1 MANHSE
7 RNKKRSFNIRFGK
20 RSVLFIAA
28 ILSLAVITTML
39 VDDSGTSSAAP
50 VGSTFEV
57 DGVAYEVLNDSD
69 VQIVYVYDHIS
80 NITIYPTVTNPKDTW
95 EPFHWNSKTY
105 NITGAANDAFIYAN
119 ALSSISVSGNTNFS
133 STDGILFDSSGSTL
147 MCYPIA
153 KIGNAYN
160 VPSNVSSIGPYAFCD
175 CDNLEIVTI
184 GSNVT
189 YLGDHAFYS
198 CDNIETMT
206 IGSGLSVINA
216 YTFFDCNDM
225 GTFTIDSNITSIG
238 KAAFYNCD
246 DLYTAKIGSD
256 VELQT
261 GFVKISPS
269 VTSLGSYSF
278 SECDK
283 IVNLQIGVPTGTSP
297 ITIGNN
303 AFYDCDK
310 LTNVVLGCSVK
321 IIGDDSF
328 HDCVNLSSVVIPTSV
343 TKIGSHAFISTSLKA
358 VAIPSTTNV
367 SSSAFELTLL
377 GGPWEIYYG
386 GDHIMAAVLR
396 CGSAYDKGADNHYTL
411 TVVPETGYRINGFSY
426 SGNPSDI
433 HRVGTTNVW
442 EISSGSLS
450 AGGHAVTFTTALMTY
465 TITTSVQNGI
475 ISPSTIVNYGGSTI
489 VTYSSTS
496 QYHLVSVTVDGV
508 LVTGHDSSY
517 TFSDVTANHTISVVF
532 AINTYTVTLDK
543 DAHISSITYSVNDG
557 PVLTYTVP
565 FIVNQGDKV
574 EITALTDT
582 GYHFIQW
589 APGVTSNP
597 LVIASVTSNISYTAY
612 SSIDTFTVTLS
623 KDSNISSLT
632 YRLNGGTIQ
641 TYTSPFIV
649 NFGDNL
655 VLTANMDAGYHFV
668 QWASGITENPLSI
681 SDVGSNIEYSATS
694 AIDTFTVTLSK
705 DSHVLGITYVL
716 NGGSSH
722 VYSSPFTVDYGDTLI
737 ITANLDA
744 GYHFVQWSAGVTDN
758 PLIIDPVTSN
768 IQYVA
773 TSSMDTFTV
782 TLSKDSHIS
791 GIRYSLNGAPSQ
803 QYSVPLTVNYG
814 DDLEIKAIVET
825 GYYFVQWAPGVTDNP
840 LTISDIESDIT
851 YSARSNAES
860 ISVTLGMDSHIS
872 GIEYSLNGGP
882 SQEYTTSFYVDYDT
896 GIEITAYL
904 DTGYYFTGWSGTVV
918 STDNPLSLNVV
929 TDLDITA
936 SSSVYSFNVTLGGD
950 SNVSYISYSLN
961 GGQSQH
967 YIAPFDVDYGSS
979 IKITATIDE
988 GYHFKQW
995 TGSFTSTQ
1003 NPLTITVT
1011 DDIDIKAISSIDL
1024 FNVVLNKDSHI
1035 SSIIYTLNGGAVHQY
1050 TTPLVV
1056 EYGDNLMIRASVDT
1070 GYYFVQWAPGV
1081 TDNPLTITNV
1091 DSDILYNAKSS
1102 MEPFN
1107 VVLEAGDHISSINY
1121 VLNGG
1126 SPVVYVSPFI
1136 VDYGDDLQI
1145 TAIMET
1151 GYHFIAWSGTIT
1163 STENPLALEVT
1174 SDVDIISS
1182 AEGNQY
1188 SVTFLGNY
1196 PESTYSKS
1204 IIETYGDTYLL
1215 PSDEPTREGYNFA
1228 GWYTTQTGGSK
1239 ITDTTYVTITGDT
1252 NLYAHWTAQSGG
1264 NSDMGKILPWLFL
1277 LLILLVIAAFLIRW
1291 YIIRKRKKQSS

>member
-1 MANHSE
+1 MANQSE
-7 RNKKRSFNIRFGK
+7 KNKARSFNIRFGK

-28 ILSLAVITTML
+28 ILSLAVITTIL
-39 VDDSGTSSAAP
+39 VDDSGNSSAAS
-50 VGSTFEV
+50 VGSTFQV
-57 DGVAYEVLNDSD
+57 DGVTYEVLNDSD

-80 NITIYPTVTNPKDTW
+80 SITIYPTVTNPKDTW

-105 NITGAANDAFIYAN
+105 NITGVANNAFIYAN
-119 ALSSISVSGNTNFS
+119 DLSSISVSGNTYFS
-133 STDGILFDSSGSTL
+133 SSDGILFNSSGSTL
-147 MCYPIA
+147 ICYPIA

-175 CDNLEIVTI
+175 CDNLETVTI

-225 GTFTIDSNITSIG
+225 GTFTLDSNITSIG
-238 KAAFYNCD
+238 KAAFYNCE

-269 VTSLGSYSF
+269 VTSLGAYSF

-283 IVNLQIGVPTGTSP
+283 IVNLHIGVPTGTSP

-328 HDCVNLSSVVIPTSV
+328 HDCVSLSSVVIPTSV

-358 VAIPSTTNV
+358 VAIPKTTNV

-386 GDHIMAAVLR
+386 GDHIAAAVLR
-396 CGSAYDKGADNHYTL
+396 CGSAYDTGADNHYTL
-411 TVVPETGYRINGFSY
+411 TVVPETGYKISGFSY

-433 HRVGTTNVW
+433 SRVGTTNVW
-442 EISSGSLS
+442 NISSGSLS
-450 AGGHAVTFTTALMTY
+450 AGGHVVTFTTALMTY
-465 TITTSVQNGI
+465 TITTSVQNGT
-475 ISPSTIVNYGGSTI
+475 ISPSTIVNYGGSTS

-517 TFSDVTANHTISVVF
+517 TFSDVTGNHTISVVY
-532 AINTYTVTLDK
+532 AINTYVVTLDK
-543 DAHISSITYSVNDG
+543 DAHTSSITYSVNDG
-557 PVLTYTVP
+557 PVQTYTIP
-565 FIVNQGDKV
+565 FTVNQGDKV
-574 EITALTDT
+574 EITAVTDA
-582 GYHFIQW
+582 GYHFVQW

-597 LVIASVTSNISYTAY
+597 LVIASVTSNLNYTAY
-612 SSIDTFTVTLS
+612 SAINTFTVTLS
-623 KDSNISSLT
+623 KDTNISSLT

-641 TYTSPFIV
+641 TYTSPLTV
-649 NFGDNL
+649 NYGDNL
-655 VLTANMDAGYHFV
+655 VLTANLDSGYHFV

-681 SDVGSNIEYSATS
+681 SDVESNIEYSATS
-694 AIDTFTVTLSK
+694 AIDTFTVTLSM
-705 DSHVLGITYVL
+705 DSHVSGITYVL
-716 NGGSSH
+716 NGGPSEA
-722 VYSSPFTVDYGDTLI
+722 YSLPLTVNYGDILT
-737 ITANLDA
+737 ITANLDE

-758 PLIIDPVTSN
+758 PLTIDPVTSN

-782 TLSKDSHIS
+782 TLSMDSHIS

-803 QYSVPLTVNYG
+803 QYSVPLTVDYG

-840 LTISDIESDIT
+840 LTISDIESDII

-896 GIEITAYL
+896 DIEITAYL

-929 TDLDITA
+929 TDLDITG
-936 SSSVYSFNVTLGGD
+936 SSSVYSFNVILGGD

-979 IKITATIDE
+979 IKITAVIDE

-995 TGSFTSTQ
+995 AGSFASTQ

-1011 DDIDIKAISSIDL
+1011 DDIDIKATSSIDL

-1035 SSIIYTLNGGAVHQY
+1035 SSITYTLNGGSVHEY
-1050 TTPLVV
+1050 TTPFVV

-1070 GYYFVQWAPGV
+1070 GYYFVQWAPGI

-1126 SPVVYVSPFI
+1126 SSVVYVSSFT
-1136 VDYGDDLQI
+1136 VNYGDDLQI

-1151 GYHFIAWSGTIT
+1151 GYHFITWSGTIT
-1163 STENPLALEVT
+1163 STDNPLALEVT
-1174 SDVDIISS
+1174 SDVDIGSS

-1196 PESTYSKS
+1196 PESTYSES
-1204 IIETYGDTYLL
+1204 ITETYGDTYVL

-1264 NSDMGKILPWLFL
+1264 NSDIGKILPWLFL

-1291 YIIRKRKKQSS
+1291 YIISKRKKKSS